1 MTHAFD
7 SNMWEAEAG
16 RLGAEVN
23 LECYS
28 LRQGFPFG
36 LASLVQAEWLASQL
50 WESLVSIY
58 VVLGFAD
65 KTTVPGF
72 GAKLR
77 TLGFPGKH
85 FDSGATSP
93 SQRRK
98 TLQLESVLWCQ
109 RVTRNSTLKLISYSF
124 LARMVCKGSSACL

>member
-50 WESLVSIY
+50 WESPVS
-58 VVLGFAD
+58 
-65 KTTVPGF
+65 
-72 GAKLR
+72 
-77 TLGFPGKH
+77 
-85 FDSGATSP
+85 S
-93 SQRRK
+93 
-98 TLQLESVLWCQ
+98 
-109 RVTRNSTLKLISYSF
+109 
-124 LARMVCKGSSACL
+124 M